1 MNLLIT
7 EDINWD
13 NFAIV
18 SKYISNN
25 YLSEDVNINHVY
37 GKKLQFI
44 SNICNKQMFRM
55 LRRSINI
62 ENPCESIYDII
73 KNMDICIVFHNF
85 IEYDTLSSFVIDT
98 CNENNKPCIIIS
110 EHTKGY
116 YFNGEICDIKFKN
129 IIKNINTGDRVKEFI
144 RLDRQ
149 FNPQELSFQP
159 KSVSDMIIKLR
170 HNYEQVE
177 SRRKNKEM
185 SLINPFI
192 GNCSNNKQIA
202 YIDYMRD
209 KKKWLKEVIPRS

>member
-1 MNLLIT
+1 MNVFIT

-18 SKYISNN
+18 SKYISSN
-25 YLSEDVNINHVY
+25 YFPDDVNINHVY
-37 GKKLQFI
+37 GKKLQVI
-44 SNICNKQMFRM
+44 NNICNKQMFRI
-55 LRRSINI
+55 LRRSINN

-98 CNENNKPCIIIS
+98 CKENNKPCIILS

-116 YFNGEICDIKFKN
+116 YFNGEICNTKFKTV
-129 IIKNINTGDRVKEFI
+129 IKNINTEDRVKEFI

-149 FNPQELSFQP
+149 FNHQELSFQP
-159 KSVSDMIIKLR
+159 KSVSDMIINLKN
-170 HNYEQVE
+170 NYTEVE
-177 SRRKNKEM
+177 NIRKNKEI
-185 SLINPFI
+185 SIVNPFI
-192 GNCSNNKQIA
+192 GNCSKNKQIA